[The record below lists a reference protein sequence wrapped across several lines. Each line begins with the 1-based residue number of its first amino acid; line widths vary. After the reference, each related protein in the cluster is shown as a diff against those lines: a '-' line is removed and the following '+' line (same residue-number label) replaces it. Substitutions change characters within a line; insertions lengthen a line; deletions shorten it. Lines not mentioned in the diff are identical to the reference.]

1 MFTFFG
7 PAKLLSEKI
16 CIFMYFQATKLAF
29 LVVRLL
35 RYCTQTSFPILRVW
49 LLTSWA
55 WGENSADSILI
66 LRYSLWKGT
75 TVHFLYVSE
84 DLEHARGKWV
94 GLEVWKSFFIH
105 FSFNEDRFIFLL
117 IHTLAASRSLYAPC
131 SCCRFCFD
139 DPALVLPTSEDERVF
154 SSSGLCFLFKG
165 GLISKIEGMALY
177 FRRAF
182 IFKPI
187 DFVRT
192 DYSSKESAVKW
203 MLYRR
208 LEFVGFTKADRV
220 FFTARL
226 HNLVKLGSPGHLW
239 RLTPSLR
246 VSEHPPATHRCGIF
260 VFLGRVFD
268 SEEVPVLL
276 FIEISTEVEWVLPST
291 SLSLVG

>member
-1 MFTFFG
+1 MNW
-7 PAKLLSEKI
+7 
-16 CIFMYFQATKLAF
+16 
-29 LVVRLL
+29 VR
-35 RYCTQTSFPILRVW
+35 
-49 LLTSWA
+49 
-55 WGENSADSILI
+55 
-66 LRYSLWKGT
+66 SLKEL
-75 TVHFLYVSE
+75 FS
-84 DLEHARGKWV
+84 
-94 GLEVWKSFFIH
+94 SFFIQWRQVYI
-105 FSFNEDRFIFLL
+105 SFNN
-117 IHTLAASRSLYAPC
+117 TLAASRSLYAPR

-139 DPALVLPTSEDERVF
+139 DRALVLPTSEDERVF
-154 SSSGLCFLFKG
+154 SSSGLCFFFKG

-220 FFTARL
+220 FFTAHL
-226 HNLVKLGSPGHLW
+226 HNLVKLGSPGRLW

-291 SLSLVG
+291 FLSLVG

>member
-1 MFTFFG
+1 MSWVRSLKELFYSFFIQWRQVYISFNTYPCSFPFSVCSLQLLSILFWWSRTSVADFWRWKGFFFFG
-7 PAKLLSEKI
+7 PL
-16 CIFMYFQATKLAF
+16 F
-29 LVVRLL
+29 L
-35 RYCTQTSFPILRVW
+35 Q
-49 LLTSWA
+49 
-55 WGENSADSILI
+55 
-66 LRYSLWKGT
+66 
-75 TVHFLYVSE
+75 
-84 DLEHARGKWV
+84 
-94 GLEVWKSFFIH
+94 
-105 FSFNEDRFIFLL
+105 
-117 IHTLAASRSLYAPC
+117 
-131 SCCRFCFD
+131 
-139 DPALVLPTSEDERVF
+139 
-154 SSSGLCFLFKG
+154 FKG

-220 FFTARL
+220 FFTAHL